1 MSSPISVL
9 IADDHPV
16 FREGLT
22 AVISGDDRM
31 HVAGEA
37 YDAPTAVAAAARL
50 QPDVILMDLSMPGG
64 GLEATRTILAADP
77 SARIMVL
84 TTSDDHDTLFA
95 ALRAGARGYLLKDA
109 GKDTI
114 RSAIAAIAAGQ
125 AVFGDR
131 TADAVVESFRRATA
145 KPDAFPRLSNREREI
160 LDLIA
165 AGLSNIAIARRLM
178 LSEKTVR
185 NNISMIFAKIQAADR
200 AQAIVI
206 ARQAGLGQQTR

>member
-1 MSSPISVL
+1 MSNSISVL

-31 HVAGEA
+31 HVVGEA
-37 YDAPTAVAAAARL
+37 CDAPAAVAGAARL
-50 QPDVILMDLSMPGG
+50 RPDVILMDLSMPGG
-64 GLEATRTILAADP
+64 GLEATRTILTADP
-77 SARIMVL
+77 GARIMVL

-114 RSAIAAIAAGQ
+114 RSAIVGVAAGQ
-125 AVFGDR
+125 AVFGPR
-131 TADAVVESFRRATA
+131 TADAVVESFRRATG
-145 KPDAFPRLSNREREI
+145 KPGAFPQLSNREREI

-165 AGLSNIAIARRLM
+165 AGLSNTAIARRLM

-185 NNISMIFAKIQAADR
+185 NNISMIFTKIQAADR

-206 ARQAGLGQQTR
+206 ARQAGLGQHTR